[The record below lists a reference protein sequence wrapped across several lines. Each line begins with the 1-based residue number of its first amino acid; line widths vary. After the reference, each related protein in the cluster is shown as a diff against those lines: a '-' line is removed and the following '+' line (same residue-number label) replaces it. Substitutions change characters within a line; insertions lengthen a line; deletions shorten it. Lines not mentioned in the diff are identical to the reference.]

1 MDLREIDASGPF
13 KRSSRMPLDAVV
25 RLHFEGTVAYQ
36 NGFAAN
42 VSATGMF
49 VKHPDPPGL
58 GTRLVFEFVI
68 GEQRKPVQGAGIV
81 AWVRER
87 YEGPGRPAGI
97 GIQFTE
103 VDAQSRQHVAEALFE
118 YLEMS
123 LGAESPD
130 AGEEAPAAARGRAL
144 EPLPPELEASL
155 SEAQEPAPAPVPE
168 PPPAPLP
175 PARPTR
181 SFAMATPV
189 DGIEAQPDF
198 SPAIPPDAAPA
209 AADTRRA
216 TFSYAT
222 PSAEPEV
229 ASAETDDERIDR
241 LVRAALSEEPL
252 VGVETGAAASV
263 KPSRSLPLWVWIA
276 AGFVLLGAGWAG
288 WQYWLAPGAKTERL
302 PPAATASAAPT
313 PAPRPPLSAV
323 AAPQTTLADAVGA
336 TDAART
342 APEIP
347 LPRGVAPPAEPDA
360 EGEPSE
366 GAPVAAAATPPATAP
381 AATPAPDAA
390 TDRSAPAVEPMPT
403 EEGQPRARAVNDIDW
418 TEATG
423 VTVVTI
429 AGDGPFPA
437 GSFSYSEIGGEKARV
452 LVRFKGLEL
461 PYRKASLPVGTAAVS
476 GIRTGWHDRPGGAEQ
491 HIVIDLAGAHVRLEG
506 FEALGSRIV
515 LKLAAR

>member
-13 KRSSRMPLDAVV
+13 KRSTRMPLDAVV

-49 VKHPDPPGL
+49 VKHPDPPPL
-58 GTRLVFEFVI
+58 GVRLVFEFVI

-87 YEGPGRPAGI
+87 YDGPGRPAGI

-103 VDAQSRQHVAEALFE
+103 VDAQSRQHLAEALFE
-118 YLEMS
+118 FLEMS
-123 LGAESPD
+123 LGAESLD
-130 AGEEAPAAARGRAL
+130 AGEEEPVVARAL
-144 EPLPPELEASL
+144 EPLPPELEANL
-155 SEAQEPAPAPVPE
+155 TEEQEAAPEPVPE
-168 PPPAPLP
+168 PLPASPP

-189 DGIEAQPDF
+189 DGIEAPPDF
-198 SPAIPPDAAPA
+198 SPAIPPDVAPTSA
-209 AADTRRA
+209 EARRA

-229 ASAETDDERIDR
+229 APAESDDERIDR

-252 VGVETGAAASV
+252 VGIETGAAASV
-263 KPSRSLPLWVWIA
+263 KASRNLPLWVWVA

-288 WQYWLAPGAKTERL
+288 WQYWLAPRAKAERL
-302 PPAATASAAPT
+302 PPAAAASAAPT

-323 AAPQTTLADAVGA
+323 AAPQTTLADTVGA
-336 TDAART
+336 TDAAQT

-347 LPRGVAPPAEPDA
+347 LPRGVAPPADA
-360 EGEPSE
+360 GAADEASE
-366 GAPVAAAATPPATAP
+366 GAPVAAAATPLATA
-381 AATPAPDAA
+381 AAPTPARDAA
-390 TDRSAPAVEPMPT
+390 PDRSAPAVEPMPA
-403 EEGQPRARAVNDIDW
+403 EEGQPRARSVSDIDW

-461 PYRKASLPVGTAAVS
+461 PFRKSSLPVGTAAVA

-491 HIVIDLAGAHVRLEG
+491 HIVIDLAGAGVRLEG
-506 FEALGSRIV
+506 FESLGSRIV
-515 LKLAAR
+515 LKLAVR